1 MQQSPAVNPR
11 RVLNAHGIAVP
22 EARARLGSKHG
33 GSRHVGLSHTGSSH
47 TGLSQAELNNPAC
60 VIGAGQR
67 CEHALVDAELNRRLA
82 AYERTVR
89 GRFLRIVDT
98 LKTIS
103 AEQHELDFVVRAQ
116 RMALDRLGFEL
127 PIDLLGEAWVS
138 GLNLRALHSYC
149 IFRSFKTCI
158 DQVDADQAPWRE
170 RMVLDAAFI
179 ASCGYH
185 TLDVSP
191 CADGRL
197 QGLLPFVL
205 RLAPTKAGAPNDNV
219 FVKAYAGAMFDIES
233 DMGDWSAREL
243 ERLTGA
249 IPNGESLN
257 YLKLAVYHFSS
268 SHTCTQGC
276 AAHGSNDKL
285 ATESALARLNELRS
299 AIENTHGVGAA
310 PEILLIGIDTDLD
323 ALRIHLPDARG
334 DLNAYRYLDT
344 GALYKDTLG
353 MSRESARAH
362 LAAAVGKTE
371 SAGGWAEGEGAMT
384 DGMCRLVTA
393 LAEANLSQIEY
404 VIQHHAGRYE
414 VIGHDEEF
422 ICAGEAMSELQL
434 RNQFY
439 FAHLDTVEEGAA
451 DMDVGIKIFTGLNI
465 QHGLAVPVLV
475 HFYYSSRVP
484 NSRER
489 AVIRAKRVKAA
500 TLARYPALAAQGL
513 IHCQMAVSDRHGPER
528 CGFVEDDVA
537 DAGH

>member
-1 MQQSPAVNPR
+1 MNTRKRLAAIQQSRTASR
-11 RVLNAHGIAVP
+11 RTVLNMYAGTAMP
-22 EARARLGSKHG
+22 GAAAS
-33 GSRHVGLSHTGSSH
+33 
-47 TGLSQAELNNPAC
+47 NPAC

-82 AYERTVR
+82 VYETTVR
-89 GRFLRIVDT
+89 SRFTRIVET
-98 LKTIS
+98 LKAIS
-103 AEQHELDFVVRAQ
+103 AQQHELDFVARAQ
-116 RMALDRLGFEL
+116 RMALDRLGYEL
-127 PIDLLGEAWVS
+127 PTDLLGEAWVS

-158 DQVDADQAPWRE
+158 DQAAADQAPWRE
-170 RMVLDAAFI
+170 RMTLDAAFL
-179 ASCGYH
+179 AACGYH

-205 RLAPTKAGAPNDNV
+205 RLAPNDNV

-243 ERLTGA
+243 ERLSGA
-249 IPNGESLN
+249 MPDGASLN

-285 ATESALARLNELRS
+285 ATESALARLNELRA
-299 AIENTHGVGAA
+299 AIENTYGVGAA
-310 PEILLIGIDTDLD
+310 PEILLIGIDTDID
-323 ALRIHLPDARG
+323 ALRIHLPDAKG

-353 MSRESARAH
+353 MSREAARAH
-362 LAAAVGKTE
+362 LAAAVGQAE
-371 SAGGWAEGEGAMT
+371 AAGGWSEGEGAMT
-384 DGMCRLVTA
+384 DGMCRLVLA

-465 QHGLAVPVLV
+465 NHGLAVPVLV

-513 IHCQMAVSDRHGPER
+513 INCQMAVSDRHGSER
-528 CGFVEDDVA
+528 CGFVEDDIA
-537 DAGH
+537 AAGH